1 MALTSFLQEDLMFV
15 GNDNKMREAPN
26 LMNIKLNF
34 HTKML
39 IEMINISMDRKKGAK
54 MKTTLFTCKA
64 IERSLTT
71 PHPRTRGK

>member
-1 MALTSFLQEDLMFV
+1 MFV

-54 MKTTLFTCKA
+54 MKTTLLVIRNLEKQFFYS
-64 IERSLTT
+64 IN
-71 PHPRTRGK
+71 